1 MISLENIINDLLDEG
16 YDEELAPAKLC
27 QDIILKAISK
37 SKLSRNVTIKG
48 GVVMRSLTD
57 NIRRATRDIDLD
69 FIHYSIEDDAIRI
82 FVQKMNCIPD
92 VKIEII
98 GDIEELKH
106 QDYHGKSIKVRITD
120 EMGTSVDSKIDI
132 GVHKHLELEQE
143 EYCFDVCMDDEG
155 ASLLKNSKEQSV
167 VEKLRALLIFGVN
180 DRRYKDV
187 YDMYYLK
194 DELKIDIFLRYIDLL
209 IFQDESMR
217 ENRLDDIVRRIE
229 NCLKDKNFLKRISAS
244 RQRWIDV
251 EVEIIAEE
259 IIAFFKGLS
268 LPTGDK

>member
-1 MISLENIINDLLDEG
+1 MDLRKMIDMYYEEG
-16 YDEELAPAKLC
+16 LSRELAAARVC
-27 QDIILKAISK
+27 QDMVLKAIAIGP
-37 SKLSRNVTIKG
+37 LSRNVTIKG

-82 FVQKMNCIPD
+82 FVKKMNCIPD

-120 EMGTSVDSKIDI
+120 EMGTNVDSKIDI

-143 EYCFDVCMDDEG
+143 ECCFDVCMDDEG
-155 ASLLKNSKEQSV
+155 AGLLKNSKEQSV

-180 DRRYKDV
+180 DRRYKDI

-194 DELKIDIFLRYIDLL
+194 DELKKDKFLRYIDRL
-209 IFQDESMR
+209 IFKDESMR
-217 ENRLDDIVRRIE
+217 ENTMDDIVRRHE
-229 NCLKDKNFLKRISAS
+229 NSFKDKSFLKRISNS